1 MRLFAIKVEVKKIGD
16 SPNDPYFSIIVKPND
31 FQKFL
36 STSEI
41 STLDK
46 SRLSFFESLVDKY
59 KEIRP
64 SWNKLK
70 ALPQS
75 WLSFSAGKSGIVY
88 SWVFKSIP
96 EKKFNVEL
104 YIDTPDDEYNLK
116 LLTKLKVHRNEIE
129 NTMGTIVDF
138 QDLDGKK
145 ATRIEISKK
154 LKGATN
160 KLNNREIKELV
171 EWGANT
177 MTNFKTL

>member
-1 MRLFAIKVEVKKIGD
+1 VEVKKIGD